1 MLVANSE
8 SFIST
13 DYADYTDQDKRLS
26 HKKAQEAQKEISLIC
41 PCAFCASL
49 WLVSVLCNLR
59 NLWMFTWSLPP
70 PHAGCP
76 GHTIGVRPAI
86 LAILNAVNLRPR
98 TNAGYSAPNSG
109 LGPHRVA

>member
-70 PHAGCP
+70 HNWGQACDLRFECS
-76 GHTIGVRPAI
+76 VSRA
-86 LAILNAVNLRPR
+86 LAETLIFQVEAYGSRNVE
-98 TNAGYSAPNSG
+98 NSE
-109 LGPHRVA
+109 

>member
-86 LAILNAVNLRPR
+86 LAILN
-98 TNAGYSAPNSG
+98 
-109 LGPHRVA
+109 